1 MRLMGLGRIAL
12 TVATNSAL
20 PWLLLPLLCFLFL
33 LVSCCVSSFFAHRS
47 TFARYYVTT
56 AAAAVDVG
64 ADVFEVRLRRQQR
77 RRRVNKEEFS
87 TDYARVL

>member
-1 MRLMGLGRIAL
+1 MGLGRIAL

-56 AAAAVDVG
+56 ATVDVG